1 MILLGKLLRFI
12 ADNLESILAI
22 LSLIFTLA
30 VISAYVSL
38 IVIGIKGI
46 VIDIKDYKR
55 LKPQFK
61 ELEKSLEEETD
72 TTELLPLQKGKPIF
86 ESFVSK
92 FDDCEGTAFDKSNAT
107 FKAMNLFNKM
117 KKLRDNV
124 QKNVLD
130 MQEMKYDVSPS
141 FIPVYNTQLRLLN
154 CYNTL
159 MSYQPETLDD
169 IDKIEWIFNKGALRT
184 EEEITEMK
192 HTVSAMKFRN
202 EEYLGWKLDAVA
214 LGAIPN
220 DVAFR
225 ISCLLCSIF
234 GIVTSIEVMSEGG
247 FEFGFSLGFNEG
259 MLGLGFTMFFAFAIF
274 LLSIYP
280 IFIIAGIISIPFSK
294 EEYYQDIVARKADC
308 SPPLVSTKKALIAKI
323 ALGIFAGFKR
333 NTKKK

>member
-1 MILLGKLLRFI
+1 MILLGKLIYFI
-12 ADNLESILAI
+12 EDNIESILVI
-22 LSLIFTLA
+22 VPLIFTLA
-30 VISAYVSL
+30 LISAYVSL
-38 IVIGIKGI
+38 IVIGIKGL

-92 FDDCEGTAFDKSNAT
+92 FDDCEGTDFDKSSAT

-202 EEYLGWKLDAVA
+202 EEYLGWKMDAVA

-225 ISCLLCSIF
+225 LTCLLSVVFALEVFFNQINQIIDIADFSTWIF
-234 GIVTSIEVMSEGG
+234 YFCVPG
-247 FEFGFSLGFNEG
+247 FITFIFSLQILFFVTGTIALFFN
-259 MLGLGFTMFFAFAIF
+259 
-274 LLSIYP
+274 
-280 IFIIAGIISIPFSK
+280 K
-294 EEYYQDIVARKADC
+294 EEYYQDIIAQKADVN
-308 SPPLVSTKKALIAKI
+308 PPLISTKKSLIAKLSLGFI
-323 ALGIFAGFKR
+323 LALKNR
-333 NTKKK
+333 KKTKK